1 MDREQG
7 NVKMNKYIGCQLVV
21 SRIKQVQGK
30 KEYGKCQESHIWN
43 SCQGRTP
50 WALVI
55 IYRRDGGEWLEVKD
69 EIKQGARIR

>member
-7 NVKMNKYIGCQLVV
+7 NVKMNKYLGCQLVV

-50 WALVI
+50 
-55 IYRRDGGEWLEVKD
+55 
-69 EIKQGARIR
+69 